1 VSGSHGGAHALY
13 VKGEGP
19 IYRVRPECKL
29 LAQILFVFAVV
40 ATPREAFWAFGLY
53 ALILIGLAGAAGL
66 SFGFVARRMVIETP
80 FLVFALLMP
89 FFGHGEQVTVLGIPM
104 YVSGLWAA
112 WNILIKGT
120 LGVFATIVVSAT
132 TPMADLLRGL
142 ERLHL
147 PKTFTSI
154 MGFMIRYLDVIA
166 GEAQRMKVARES
178 RGYDPRWIWQ
188 ARAFAASAGALF
200 IRSYERGERVHLAM
214 LSRGYTGALPTFEEG
229 AASRPMWAAA
239 LAFPAVATVIAIAAW
254 VVTP

>member
-1 VSGSHGGAHALY
+1 VSGPHGAAHALY
-13 VKGEGP
+13 VKGDGP
-19 IYRVRPECKL
+19 LYRVRPECKL

-53 ALILIGLAGAAGL
+53 ALILVALAAAAGL

-89 FFGHGEQVTVLGIPM
+89 FFGHGEQVEVLGIPM

-147 PKTFTSI
+147 PRMFTSI

-188 ARAFAASAGALF
+188 AKAFAASAGALF

-214 LSRGYTGALPTFEEG
+214 LSRGYTGALPTFDG
-229 AASRPMWAAA
+229 GSASRAMWAAA
-239 LAFPAVATVIAIAAW
+239 LAFPAAATLIAAVAW
-254 VVTP
+254 AVQP